1 MQYSVLHD
9 RFPENVV
16 PLFPERDIPDQTP
29 AAPEEN
35 AIRHYIGKRAKS
47 RWNTKGP
54 DPAFMR
60 LQDGMWDFLLDRY
73 FRVETTGWE
82 NLPKSPSL
90 LVGIH
95 SGTWLTMDAWTL
107 CAAFWKRF
115 GQERILHGTAHD
127 ALMALPGLGSYFR
140 KVGVV
145 PAARESVSACLE
157 AGHDVVVWP
166 GGEVDAMRSWKKRD
180 KVVFGGRKGFIRQ
193 AMRSGVPI
201 VPVATIGGADTV
213 FVLSEG
219 RFLAKILRG
228 KKLMRSE
235 VCPLVLGAPF
245 GLFLEVLPM
254 HIPLPSKIRTKILP
268 PILVDQ
274 GREDDVEYV
283 DQIYRTVESRIQEAV
298 NDLARQRRFPVF
310 G

>member
-1 MQYSVLHD
+1 MHRSEVQLD
-9 RFPENVV
+9 FKTNVI
-16 PLFPERDIPDQTP
+16 PLFPELDVNIPPQT
-29 AAPEEN
+29 APEEN
-35 AIRHYIGKRAKS
+35 AVRQFIGKRAKS
-47 RWNTKGP
+47 RWNTAGP
-54 DPAFMR
+54 DPDFMR

-82 NLPKSPSL
+82 NLPGSPSL

-107 CAAFWKRF
+107 CAAWWKRF
-115 GQERILHGTAHD
+115 GQDRILHGTAHD

-140 KVGVV
+140 KVGVI

-219 RFLAKILRG
+219 RFLAKILKG

-245 GLFLEVLPM
+245 GVFFEVLPM
-254 HIPLPSKIRTKILP
+254 HIPLPSKIRTKILEP
-268 PILVDQ
+268 VPVDP
-274 GREDDVEYV
+274 GLEDDRQYV
-283 DQIYRTVESRIQEAV
+283 DHIYRTVENRIQQAV
-298 NDLARQRRFPVF
+298 EELARQRRFPVF